1 MTPAAI
7 PSDLLDRFA
16 AAGFAHVQFGVLQP
30 AEPFLDVMGEE
41 LRQRMFLTSDAEGR
55 EMCLRPDFTIPA
67 ALAHIAAGDPARPA
81 SYAYAGPVFRHGAN
95 GGEAPQVGVESFGR
109 ADRLEAETEVLA
121 LAVEASA
128 ALGVDRPAIRIG
140 DRALVDAAILALDA
154 PVSLKRRLKREIAHG
169 GSLETLGASGRGDDA
184 NHAGLYAALEAAGP
198 DAARGVIE
206 DVLSLAGISAVG
218 GRTPGEI
225 AERFIERAA
234 NRAIVVSNADR
245 QKLKS
250 VLAIDDAAPRALD
263 RLKAA
268 LGNAPQVTAFEQ
280 RLAAFEKAGLAVE
293 EMRFSARIGQSLDYY
308 DGLVFELARVA
319 GGEPLGGGGRYDGLI
334 AALGAG
340 ASSPGVGFALWLD
353 RFGGRP

>member
-1 MTPAAI
+1 MTTAAI
-7 PSDLLDRFA
+7 PTDLLDRFA
-16 AAGFAHVQFGVLQP
+16 QAGFARVELGVLQP

-41 LRQRMFLTSDAEGR
+41 LRQRMFLTSDADGR

-67 ALAHIAAGDPARPA
+67 ALAHIAGGDPQRPGA
-81 SYAYAGPVFRHGAN
+81 YAYAGPVFRHGAN
-95 GGEAPQVGVESFGR
+95 DGEVGQIGVESFGR

-121 LAVEASA
+121 LAVEAAA

-140 DRALVDAAILALDA
+140 DRALVDAAIAALDA

-169 GSLETLGASGRGDDA
+169 GSLDTLGAADRRESSG
-184 NHAGLYAALEAAGP
+184 HAGLFAALEAAGP

-206 DVLSLAGISAVG
+206 DVLSLAGIATVG

-234 NRAIVVSNADR
+234 NRSVVVSQADR
-245 QKLKS
+245 ARLKAF
-250 VLAIDDAAPRALD
+250 LGIDDAAPQALD
-263 RLKAA
+263 RLKET
-268 LGNAPQVTAFEQ
+268 LGASPQVAAFEQ
-280 RLAAFEKAGLAVE
+280 RLSAFETAGLRIDE
-293 EMRFSARIGQSLDYY
+293 IRFSSRIGQSLDYY
-308 DGLVFELARVA
+308 DGLVFELARFTGA
-319 GGEPLGGGGRYDGLI
+319 EPLGGGGRYDGLI

-340 ASSPGVGFALWLD
+340 VSAPGVGFALWLE